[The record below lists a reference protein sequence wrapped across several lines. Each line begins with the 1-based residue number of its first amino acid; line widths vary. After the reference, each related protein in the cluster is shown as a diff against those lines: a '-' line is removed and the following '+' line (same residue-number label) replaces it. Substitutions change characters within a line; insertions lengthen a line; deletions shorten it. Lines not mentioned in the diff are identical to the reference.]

1 MDRLRKLEI
10 DLKREISFIINSKIK
25 DPRIGFITL
34 TDVRLSSDFHYL
46 DVFISIMG
54 SSQTVEDSLAALKKC
69 DGFIKKNLKERLK
82 LRTMPAIKFIYDKSI
97 DQGMKISEILE
108 DLNITDGEEGENSG
122 DQ

>member
-54 SSQTVEDSLAALKKC
+54 NSQMVEDSLAVLKKC

-122 DQ
+122 DR

>member
-46 DVFISIMG
+46 DVFLSIMG
-54 SSQTVEDSLAALKKC
+54 SRQMVEDSLAVLKKC